1 MTQIMAKG
9 EEYSMHLE
17 ENVKSF
23 AGWKVYR
30 AEHRV
35 QVVLFGDFIL
45 WTEGRGQIAFSP
57 KKKHTEDKVFP
68 KLNDKIIKTKAIKR
82 T

>member
-45 WTEGRGQIAFSP
+45 
-57 KKKHTEDKVFP
+57 
-68 KLNDKIIKTKAIKR
+68 
-82 T
+82 

>member
-17 ENVKSF
+17 DNVKSF

-35 QVVLFGDFIL
+35 QVVLFGDNRRKRADSF
-45 WTEGRGQIAFSP
+45 
-57 KKKHTEDKVFP
+57 FP
-68 KLNDKIIKTKAIKR
+68 QEKLKIR
-82 T
+82 YFLN